1 MTTKEEAG
9 EVQGADVS
17 AREKLLEAG
26 RYLFL
31 RQEFHRVSIR
41 RIAERAGV
49 NSAMIAYYFGD
60 KRGLFQAVVMSYITP
75 MKGYLLEGLQ
85 QMPRQSFGDIFRFY
99 FRHAPREL
107 IQIVIKSLL
116 YDPGDQGRWLVE
128 NILRPLLT
136 EVERQ
141 LDQVLPRGREHQPE
155 FARLMIQSLLI
166 FPVLMKPSLETLSQ
180 HTMDETYYDELAD
193 YIGTMLDRAF
203 DMENAQ

>member
-1 MTTKEEAG
+1 MTEKVEA
-9 EVQGADVS
+9 ELVPGADGS

-60 KRGLFQAVVMSYITP
+60 KRGLFQAVVMSYVLP
-75 MKGYLLEGLQ
+75 VKGYLLEGLQ
-85 QMPRQSFGDIFRFY
+85 QMPRRSFGDVFRFY

-116 YDPGDQGRWLVE
+116 YDPGDHGRWLTDE
-128 NILRPLLT
+128 ILRPLLR

-141 LDQVLPRGREHQPE
+141 LDQTLPAGKEHQPE

-166 FPVLMKPSLETLSQ
+166 FPVLMKPALEDLSR
-180 HTMDETYYDELAD
+180 HPMDEAYYDELAD
-193 YIGTMLDRAF
+193 YIGMMLDRAF
-203 DMENAQ
+203 ELEKPQ

>member
-1 MTTKEEAG
+1 MTEKDEA
-9 EVQGADVS
+9 EVAHGADGS
-17 AREKLLEAG
+17 ARDKLLEAG

-75 MKGYLLEGLQ
+75 MKGYLLNGLR
-85 QMPRQSFGDIFRFY
+85 QMPRRSFGDIFRFY

-128 NILRPLLT
+128 TILRPLLT

-141 LDQVLPRGREHQPE
+141 LDQVLPEGREHQPE

-166 FPVLMKPSLETLSQ
+166 FPVLMKPILETLSRYP
-180 HTMDETYYDELAD
+180 MDETYYDELAD
-193 YIGTMLDRAF
+193 YFGMMLDRAF